1 MPARRGRA
9 LLAAQVALVVVA
21 LWFAGRTILRQW
33 REFSGQPLVVH
44 PNWLW
49 LVASAVVTV
58 ATYAALVQT
67 WRAILQAWHAAL
79 PFWTAA
85 RIWSV
90 SNLGRYVPGMIWQ
103 IGAMGALAQ
112 QEGVSATA
120 AAGSAILS
128 TIVNIAAGIAVA
140 MVAGWATLG
149 VLSQGH
155 QALGIVLLAA
165 AAAGLGILPFAM
177 PQVLRVSERLLR
189 RPVPVATLPPRA
201 VLYAIAGNVVAWVLY
216 GLAFE
221 WFVRGLLGV
230 SSGSFTDYV
239 AVWAACYVIG
249 YFFIFLP
256 AGVGPRDAA
265 LVVALPALHLTTPP
279 QALLVAVAS
288 RLWLTVLEIVPGLVF
303 LLVYR
308 RSRIDRQSPRP
319 TPGADPAP

>member
-1 MPARRGRA
+1 M
-9 LLAAQVALVVVA
+9 A
-21 LWFAGRTILRQW
+21 LWFAGRTIVRQW
-33 REFSGQPLVVH
+33 REFAGQPLVVH
-44 PNWLW
+44 PQWWWLG
-49 LVASAVVTV
+49 ASAAVTF
-58 ATYAALVQT
+58 ATYGVLVQT
-67 WRAILQAWHAAL
+67 WRAILDAWHAEL
-79 PFWTAA
+79 PFWSAA
-85 RIWSV
+85 RIWTV

-103 IGAMGALAQ
+103 VSAMGAMAT

-128 TIVNIAAGIAVA
+128 TIVNITAGIAVA

-155 QALGIVLLAA
+155 QALGIALLVV
-165 AAAGLGILPFAM
+165 AAAGLATLPFAM
-177 PQVLRVSERLLR
+177 PQLLRLAERVLR
-189 RPVPVATLPPRA
+189 RPVPVAALPPRA
-201 VLYAIAGNVVAWVLY
+201 VLYAIAGNVASWVLY
-216 GLAFE
+216 GLAFQ

-230 SSGSFTDYV
+230 TSGTFTDYV

-279 QALLVAVAS
+279 QALLVTVAS
-288 RLWLTVLEIVPGLVF
+288 RLWLTILEIVPGLVF

-308 RSRIDRQSPRP
+308 RSRTDRQSPRP
-319 TPGADPAP
+319 SAGANAAP